1 MSKTVLWYVCHVIEN
16 STLKSNVHGMKLSN
30 CPHLVFD
37 DNSDS
42 ATNPFKYN
50 TIGRSN
56 PFSSSDGA
64 NGATANGNASTNPFL
79 TDVVNGNSTAE
90 HHRDV
95 VDNYVST
102 LTTFQTFISLGA
114 KI

>member
-1 MSKTVLWYVCHVIEN
+1 MPFHQKLYSKIKYLHY
-16 STLKSNVHGMKLSN
+16 SMKFSY
-30 CPHLVFD
+30 CPHLFFD

-64 NGATANGNASTNPFL
+64 NGATTNGNTSTNPFL

-95 VDNYVST
+95 VDNHVST
-102 LTTFQTFISLGA
+102 LTTFISLGA